1 MKKNVLLGST
11 LVILTS
17 CLIYLVWLEK
27 STATRPQEPKLPYP
41 YRSQEVRFQNNQAS
55 INLSGTLTLPA
66 KADNVPAVILITGS
80 GPQDRNEAV
89 FGHRPFLVIADY
101 LTRHGFA
108 VLRYDDRGIGQSTG
122 NFMTATSLDFAA
134 DAESAVAYLKTRKEI
149 NQHNIG
155 LVGHSKGGLIA
166 AIAASHTKEVS
177 FVISLAGPGV
187 ICIDVMH
194 LQTQLIARAGG
205 VDESA
210 IVTMNKTNHET
221 AD

>member
-1 MKKNVLLGST
+1 
-11 LVILTS
+11 
-17 CLIYLVWLEK
+17 
-27 STATRPQEPKLPYP
+27 
-41 YRSQEVRFQNNQAS
+41 
-55 INLSGTLTLPA
+55 
-66 KADNVPAVILITGS
+66 
-80 GPQDRNEAV
+80 
-89 FGHRPFLVIADY
+89 
-101 LTRHGFA
+101 
-108 VLRYDDRGIGQSTG
+108 
-122 NFMTATSLDFAA
+122 MTATSLDFAA